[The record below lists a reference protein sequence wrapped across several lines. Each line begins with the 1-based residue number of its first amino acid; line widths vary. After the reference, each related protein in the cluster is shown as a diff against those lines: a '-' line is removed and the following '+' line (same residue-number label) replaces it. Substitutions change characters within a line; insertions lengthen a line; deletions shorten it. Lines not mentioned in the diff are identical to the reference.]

1 MKITAEQFQKLDPRD
16 DHWIKG
22 MRRGI
27 EREAL
32 RVTADGQLAQTP
44 HPAALGKP
52 ATHSAITTD
61 YSESLLEFIT
71 PLCDTPED
79 AERFLEDVQRETLK
93 AMGDELLWANSMPCW
108 LPENET
114 DIPLAQYGD
123 SDIGRLKTIYR
134 EGLAWRYGRRM
145 QTIAGVHYNW
155 SLPEAAW
162 QDITGIENGLEA
174 RNRGY
179 FLTLRGFRRH
189 YWLLMWLF
197 GASPALD
204 RSFFGDTDRS
214 GATRLTSG
222 ASSLRMSDLGYHNKA
237 QQTLGICFNALDSYA
252 DSLSR
257 AVMQPWDDY
266 EQLGVQD
273 GAHWR
278 QLNSKLL
285 QIENEYYSVV
295 RPKQLQQPGERP
307 VKALRDRGVNW
318 LEVRCMD
325 VDPWARAGISTSTMR
340 FLDCFLTAC
349 ALAQNPRISEAECT
363 QLEENQQRIATA
375 GRTHGQ
381 RIWVDGEEVKLA
393 DAAES
398 ILKRC
403 RAVAEQLDAHEGG
416 SAHVAAVE
424 EAYEHL
430 SMPKGLPS
438 ARAERKIQKVGYLE
452 WVLTRSEK
460 LKADLL
466 KGETSPERLAQ
477 LHAMRDASIE
487 AEAALSRAP
496 SADAFDAFVRDY
508 VNQPTGLSE
517 G

>member
-1 MKITAEQFQKLDPRD
+1 MKITAEQFQKLAPRD
-16 DHWIKG
+16 NHWVAG

-32 RVTADGQLAQTP
+32 RVTPTGELAQTP
-44 HPAALGKP
+44 HPAALGQ
-52 ATHSAITTD
+52 AVTHGAITTD

-71 PLCDTPED
+71 PLCETPED
-79 AERFLEDVQRETLK
+79 AERFLQDVQRETLK
-93 AMGDELLWANSMPCW
+93 AMGDELLWANSMPCL
-108 LPENET
+108 LPENEA
-114 DIPLAQYGD
+114 DIPLAQYGN

-162 QDITGIENGLEA
+162 QDITGIADGQEA

-204 RSFFGDTDRS
+204 RSFFGDTDRN

-222 ASSLRMSDLGYHNKA
+222 AASLRMSDLGYHNKA

-266 EQLGVQD
+266 QALGVRD
-273 GAHWR
+273 GDHWR
-278 QLNSKLL
+278 QLSDKLL

-295 RPKQLQQPGERP
+295 RPKQLQEPGERP

-325 VDPWARAGISTSTMR
+325 VDPWASAGISTSTMR

-349 ALAQNPRISEAECT
+349 ALGQNPRISETECE
-363 QLEENQQRIATA
+363 QLEENQQRIASA

-381 RIWVDGEEVKLA
+381 RIWVDGAEVKLT
-393 DAAES
+393 DAADS

-403 RAVAEQLDAHEGG
+403 RAVAEQLDLHEGG

-424 EAYEHL
+424 EAIEHL

-438 ARAERKIQKVGYLE
+438 ARAERKIQKMGYLE
-452 WVLTRSEK
+452 WVLSRSEK
-460 LKADLL
+460 LKKDLL
-466 KGETSPERLAQ
+466 SSETSPERLAELEQ
-477 LHAMRDASIE
+477 MRDGSLQ
-487 AEAALSRAP
+487 AEAALPR
-496 SADAFDAFVRDY
+496 SASAAEFDAFVRDY
-508 VNQPTGLSE
+508 VNQPTGLS